1 VESGI
6 NIHAILQPRSR
17 FKRLMEGAIQSSF
30 MHSLMMKG
38 TLLFSR
44 DDSLAE
50 LFERRHHL
58 GAWDRE
64 IQLLK
69 AGTWTIPSLQK
80 AEKWLHVKKDVD
92 YSFFWIMKSLD
103 SIATIEVLLQGEI
116 TGREVVLQALR
127 LNPEFFGAVYTDLIH
142 REKTPDTILACL
154 QRLDGYLRERVN
166 TLFQPILEYLA
177 EAGGVRSSTEM
188 NHYFSN
194 QMGIAS
200 LDSAYEWLADIGL
213 IEKVSTPVRLTS
225 KSRVD
230 VEEAAYYYEG

>member
-1 VESGI
+1 
-6 NIHAILQPRSR
+6 
-17 FKRLMEGAIQSSF
+17 

-58 GAWDRE
+58 GARDRE

-69 AGTWTIPSLQK
+69 AGAWVIPSLQK
-80 AEKWLHVKKDVD
+80 AEKWLHVKKDVE

-142 REKTPDTILACL
+142 GEKTPDTILACL
-154 QRLDGYLRERVN
+154 QRLDGYLRERVDV
-166 TLFQPILEYLA
+166 LFQPILEFLA

-194 QMGIAS
+194 QMGISS
-200 LDSAYEWLADIGL
+200 LDTAYEWLADIDV
-213 IEKVSTPVRLTS
+213 IQKVSTPVRLTE

-230 VEEAAYYYEG
+230 VEEAAYYYEA

>member
-1 VESGI
+1 MLST
-6 NIHAILQPRSR
+6 RSQ
-17 FKRLMEGAIQSSF
+17 FKRQMEGAIGSSF
-30 MHSLMMKG
+30 VHSLMMKG

-58 GAWDRE
+58 GARDRE

-69 AGTWTIPSLQK
+69 AGAWSIPPIQK

-92 YSFFWIMKSLD
+92 YSFYWIMKTLD

-127 LNPEFFGAVYTDLIH
+127 LNPQFFGAVYTDLIH
-142 REKTPDTILACL
+142 GEKTPDTILACL
-154 QRLDGYLRERVN
+154 TKIDQYLRDRAQV
-166 TLFQPILEYLA
+166 LFQPILEYLA

-188 NHYFSN
+188 NHHFSN
-194 QMGIAS
+194 KMGISS
-200 LDSAYEWLADIGL
+200 LDSAYEWLADIDV
-213 IEKVSTPVRLTS
+213 IQKVSTPVRITE

-230 VEEAAYYYEG
+230 VEEAAYYYEA